1 MKDVNVYYRTAKSQA
16 LYTIH
21 LGRLTKTI
29 IIINPTYLLRS
40 TKSKYTGTTDK
51 TKTNATADVCGFANK
66 GEITRQQD
74 TTNMT
79 TGIPIHTL

>member
-1 MKDVNVYYRTAKSQA
+1 MSMF
-16 LYTIH
+16 TIGQQNPKPFIPYIV
-21 LGRLTKTI
+21 GRLTKAI

-40 TKSKYTGTTDK
+40 TKSKYTGTPDK

-66 GEITRQQD
+66 GAITRQQD